1 MSGGGGGGAEFR
13 GLVTPEDG
21 RPRLPGSLH
30 LNRRL
35 SQWITFHPDGR
46 VTIRPGKVELGQGI
60 LTALAQIAAD
70 ELDVSLA
77 RIGVQP
83 AATPD
88 SPNEGVTSG
97 SLSVQDCGSALR
109 HACANARAI
118 HLSVAAQKTGVPLE
132 ALRVEDG
139 TFLGPTGS
147 VGSYWAQA
155 EDALLECEASPE
167 VKPKPP
173 AARRV
178 AGTSAAR
185 LDLPDKVFGAA
196 RFVHDLRLPGMLHAR
211 VVRPPARGAR
221 LLEVREGGPLPG
233 EARIVRDG
241 SFLAVLAA
249 TEHDADAAAARVAAR
264 ARWEEADTLP
274 EEGALADWLRAAPH
288 ESSVVVERDGEAA
301 PAVRTVRST
310 VFRPPVAHASVGT
323 SCAVARWSGE
333 TLEVWTHSQGIYN
346 LRTDLAKVLRV
357 APERIIVRHVEG
369 AGCYGHNGADDVALD
384 AALVA
389 RAAPGQP
396 VRVLWS
402 RTEELGWSPF
412 SSAMLVEVEASAD
425 AAGNLSSWRCG
436 IISNGHSSRPG
447 RVQDPTLL
455 SGAYV
460 AGGVPVP
467 PSINPPMAGGG
478 GAQRNSVP
486 LYRVPRLRVDVRRLT
501 VMPLRTSALRGLGA
515 PVNVWAIEST
525 MDELAALAGADPI
538 EFRLR
543 HLDDPRASEVL
554 RAVAEMSG
562 WAGRMRREGVGMGVG
577 FARYKNAGAWCAVVA
592 EITAEASVRATR
604 LWIAAD
610 VGEAI
615 NPDGVANQVEGGAI
629 HGASMALK
637 EAVRFDRRRVTSD
650 SWETYPILRFSEV
663 PAVEVRLLHRPD
675 QPPLGA
681 GECALA
687 PTVAALAGAIRDAL
701 GVRVRAMP
709 FTPENIAAAMDAA

>member
-1 MSGGGGGGAEFR
+1 MSGGAQFH

-30 LNRRL
+30 TNRRL
-35 SQWITFHPDGR
+35 AQWLTFHREGF

-70 ELDVSLA
+70 ELDVALA
-77 RIGVQP
+77 RIRVQP

-97 SLSVQDCGSALR
+97 SLSVQDCGAALR

-118 HLSVAAQKTGVPLE
+118 HLSVAAQRTGVPLA

-139 TFLGPTGS
+139 TFLGPAGP

-155 EDALLECEASPE
+155 DDALLECEALPE
-167 VKPKPP
+167 ARPKPP

-178 AGTSAAR
+178 AGTSAPR

-221 LLEVREGGPLPG
+221 LLEVREGPLPG
-233 EARIVRDG
+233 EARVVRDG

-249 TEHDADAAAARVAAR
+249 AEHDAEAAAARLAAR
-264 ARWEEADTLP
+264 ARWQEADTLP

-288 ESSVVVERDGEAA
+288 ERSLVAERDGAAA
-301 PAVRTVRST
+301 PAASVVRATF
-310 VFRPPVAHASVGT
+310 FRPPVAHASIGT
-323 SCAVARWSGE
+323 CCAVARWSDGA
-333 TLEVWTHSQGIYN
+333 LEVWTHSQGIYN
-346 LRTDLAKVLRV
+346 LRADLAKVLRI
-357 APERIIVRHVEG
+357 APERIVVRHVEG

-384 AALVA
+384 AALAA
-389 RAAPGQP
+389 RAAPGRP

-402 RTEELGWSPF
+402 RTEELGWAPF
-412 SSAMLVEVEASAD
+412 SPAMLVEVEAAAD
-425 AAGNLSSWRCG
+425 AAGNLVSWRAE
-436 IISNGHSSRPG
+436 IIGNGHSSRPG
-447 RVQDPTLL
+447 RGAEPTLL
-455 SGAYV
+455 SGEYV
-460 AGGVPVP
+460 EGGVPVP

-478 GAQRNSVP
+478 GAQRNAVP
-486 LYRVPRLRVDVRRLT
+486 LYRVPRLRVDLRRLT
-501 VMPLRTSALRGLGA
+501 VMPLRSSALRGLGA

-525 MDELAALAGADPI
+525 MDELAARAGADPI
-538 EFRLR
+538 AYRLR
-543 HLDDPRASEVL
+543 HLDDPRAAEVL
-554 RAVAEMSG
+554 RAVAEMAG
-562 WAGRMRREGVGMGVG
+562 WEGRARREGVGMGVG
-577 FARYKNAGAWCAVVA
+577 FARYKNSGAWCAVIA
-592 EITAEASVRATR
+592 EIAAEAEVRARR

-615 NPDGVANQVEGGAI
+615 NPDGVANQLEGGAI
-629 HGASMALK
+629 HGVSMALK

-663 PAVEVRLLHRPD
+663 PAVAVRLLPRPD

-701 GVRVRAMP
+701 GVQVRAMP
-709 FTPENIAAAMDAA
+709 FTRETIAAAMDAA

>member
-1 MSGGGGGGAEFR
+1 MDFR

-30 LNRRL
+30 TNRRL
-35 SQWITFHPDGR
+35 SQWITFHADGR

-77 RIGVQP
+77 RIGVQT

-118 HLSVAAQKTGVPLE
+118 HLQVAAQKTGVPLE

-139 TFLGPTGS
+139 TFFGPAGP

-155 EDALLECEASPE
+155 DDALLECAASPE
-167 VKPKPP
+167 VKAKPP
-173 AARRV
+173 SARRI
-178 AGTSAAR
+178 AGTSAPR

-221 LLEVREGGPLPG
+221 LVELREGGPPLPG
-233 EARIVRDG
+233 GARVVRDG
-241 SFLAVLAA
+241 SFLAVVAA
-249 TEHDADAAAARVAAR
+249 AEHDAEAAAARLAAR
-264 ARWEEADTLP
+264 VRWEEADTLP
-274 EEGALADWLRAAPH
+274 DERALADWLREAPH
-288 ESSVVVERDGEAA
+288 EDSVVIERAA
-301 PAVRTVRST
+301 DDVALAGQTVRTCF
-310 VFRPPVAHASVGT
+310 FRPPVAHASVGT
-323 SCAVARWSGE
+323 CCAVARWSGG
-333 TLEVWTHSQGIYN
+333 TLEVWTHSQGVYN
-346 LRTDLAKVLRV
+346 LRTDLAKVLRI
-357 APERIIVRHVEG
+357 APERILVRHVEG

-389 RAAPGQP
+389 RAVPDQP

-402 RTEELGWSPF
+402 RAEELGWSPF
-412 SSAMLVEVEASAD
+412 SSAMLVEVEATAD
-425 AAGNLSSWRCG
+425 AAGNLVSWRCE

-447 RVQDPTLL
+447 RMQDPTLL

-460 AGGVPVP
+460 EGGVPVP
-467 PSINPPMAGGG
+467 PSINPPIAGGG
-478 GAQRNSVP
+478 GAQRNAIP
-486 LYRVPRLRVDVRRLT
+486 LYRIPNLRIGLRRLT

-525 MDELAALAGADPI
+525 MDELAAHAGADPV

-543 HLDDPRASEVL
+543 HLDDPRAAEVL
-554 RAVAEMSG
+554 RAAAEMAG
-562 WAGRMRREGVGMGVG
+562 WAGRARREGVGMGVG
-577 FARYKNAGAWCAVVA
+577 FARYKNASAWCAVVA
-592 EITAEASVRATR
+592 EIAAEATVRATR

-615 NPDGVANQVEGGAI
+615 NPDGVANQLEGGAI
-629 HGASMALK
+629 HGVSMALK

-663 PAVEVRLLHRPD
+663 PVVQTRLIQRPD

-687 PTVAALAGAIRDAL
+687 PSVAAIAGAIRDAL

-709 FTPENIAAAMDAA
+709 FTPETIAAAMDAA